1 MKYTQLQLIF
11 GIEDFINTWYS
22 ILVTIYIVAK

>member
-1 MKYTQLQLIF
+1 MNTKQLRIIF
-11 GIEDFINTWYS
+11 GLSDFFDTWYS